1 MVDENNQRYKNFVD
15 DIRRLEIPKIR
26 RLENELMKT
35 KRVAIVGV
43 TLGASA
49 LALGG
54 FIWWKVYE
62 KGWC

>member
-1 MVDENNQRYKNFVD
+1 
-15 DIRRLEIPKIR
+15 
-26 RLENELMKT
+26 MKT

-54 FIWWKVYE
+54 FIWWKLYE

>member
-1 MVDENNQRYKNFVD
+1 MNENNQKYKNYVD

-26 RLENELMKT
+26 RLERAFMTAKT
-35 KRVAIVGV
+35 IAITGA

-49 LALGG
+49 LVLGG
-54 FIWWKVYE
+54 FIWWKLHE